1 LSVSAINVLYGLSRL
16 GARLIA
22 WVMMWVAFVI
32 SHFETRDVVISN
44 ERGHNAL
51 DPIGPRVVIFSHFD
65 RHARIRTHTR
75 AYIDALSAEGLDV
88 VFVSNAAR
96 LTPPDLAW
104 VRERAVRIVIRRN
117 LGYDFAAW
125 RDAMAACGLPA
136 TNTSLLLLAN
146 DSVYGPLY
154 PLRTVLSRI
163 DFNEADVWGATDS
176 WQHRFHLQ
184 SFFLAFGPK
193 AFGHEAFGVFWRS
206 IRNVRSKAWV
216 ISRYEMGLSRALIDA
231 GLRCKAI
238 WSYADMIKVLRKTV
252 AEHDNR
258 DRTVKAGSVSQK
270 EPGRENNRLD
280 PENPFA
286 QAGRRNSER
295 LLRVAYRRV
304 PLNPTADL
312 WRVLIEQGFP
322 FLKRELLRD
331 NPSRVP
337 DVATWS
343 SVIDEIHGYN
353 TDIILSDLEKSL
365 KNRTP

>member
-1 LSVSAINVLYGLSRL
+1 
-16 GARLIA
+16 
-22 WVMMWVAFVI
+22 
-32 SHFETRDVVISN
+32 
-44 ERGHNAL
+44 
-51 DPIGPRVVIFSHFD
+51 
-65 RHARIRTHTR
+65 
-75 AYIDALSAEGLDV
+75 
-88 VFVSNAAR
+88 
-96 LTPPDLAW
+96 
-104 VRERAVRIVIRRN
+104 
-117 LGYDFAAW
+117 
-125 RDAMAACGLPA
+125 
-136 TNTSLLLLAN
+136 
-146 DSVYGPLY
+146 
-154 PLRTVLSRI
+154 
-163 DFNEADVWGATDS
+163 
-176 WQHRFHLQ
+176 
-184 SFFLAFGPK
+184 
-193 AFGHEAFGVFWRS
+193 
-206 IRNVRSKAWV
+206 
-216 ISRYEMGLSRALIDA
+216 
-231 GLRCKAI
+231 
-238 WSYADMIKVLRKTV
+238 MIKVLRKTV